1 MRLTIDYVL
10 WESPLGRM
18 MLVAEGD
25 ALVGVYFDGQRHQRP
40 IGASWRRHAG
50 SPLLWRAV
58 TQLAEY
64 FAGTR
69 TRFDLPLA
77 PAGTPFQRAVW
88 QAIAAVPPGRT
99 ITYAELAANAGRPS
113 SIRAAGAATGRN
125 PLSVVIPCH
134 RIVGADGSLT
144 GYAGGLDRKRALLTL
159 EQPVTAATPVRQ
171 AA

>member
-1 MRLTIDYVL
+1 MNLPIAYVL

-25 ALVGVYFDGQRHQRP
+25 ALVGVYFDGQRHQPPVGAAWRQRP
-40 IGASWRRHAG
+40 ESAVLR
-50 SPLLWRAV
+50 RAV

-64 FAGTR
+64 FAGSR

-88 QAIAAVPPGRT
+88 QAIAAVPAGRT
-99 ITYAELAANAGRPS
+99 ISYTELAANVGRPAS
-113 SIRAAGAATGRN
+113 VRAAGTATGRN

-144 GYAGGLDRKRALLTL
+144 GYAGGLERKAALLAL
-159 EQPVTAATPVRQ
+159 ERSDAAAAIPQ